1 MERDGTG
8 PEPTLHKRLFVVAG
22 FLLLLQTQGEDEQDD
37 EDKSDI
43 DALSQA
49 GKPARG
55 LLLAVRHAAL

>member
-1 MERDGTG
+1 M
-8 PEPTLHKRLFVVAG
+8 AG
-22 FLLLLQTQGEDEQDD
+22 FLLLLQTQEEDEQDD

-55 LLLAVRHAAL
+55 LLLAARYAAL